1 MPIRIECRKEQAMKY
16 RDDEYGYDSRRRD
29 MEGRR
34 RVRPDAEMASQRR
47 RNPAGSSRAAS
58 SGMRSTAGAGQSSG
72 MRGTSGAYGSRGG
85 ADPYGTRR
93 TAGGAAGTRSV
104 SAGGARGMGASGT
117 RSGAGARSTSAARNQ
132 TSGRR
137 VGADPYDRSYQAG
150 YYADNGG
157 GRRRQDV
164 SESAGRKGKKPLSQ
178 KAKKKRRIRRV
189 LFAVEGVLLLVVLA
203 GLFVISKWDMIQK
216 ATFGKK
222 DVHVNE
228 LSENTIQSMEGYR
241 TIAIFGADEEGSHSD
256 VIMIAN
262 INNKTSEVT
271 LTSVLRDTYWN
282 VPNLSNG
289 DEEKYAKANN
299 AYHTGGDLGALNALN
314 KNLDLNITE
323 YVTVNWYA
331 VSQVV
336 DLLGGMEIDVPESMM
351 GEINGYIT
359 NTQAE
364 AKSWAPDGPGKGQ
377 KGTTQ
382 IDGPGLQTLDGLQTV
397 AYCRIR
403 HGNGGD
409 DGRTQRQREVVNQI
423 LEKAKK
429 EDIGTLLNICEVIF
443 PEIRTNLTL
452 ADVLGLAPNI
462 GSYKI
467 VNQFPFPYH
476 QVDALVGSSGSVK
489 VPLGLADDVAQLH
502 RDLFGDENYEPS
514 ETVRQI
520 SNKIEK
526 LSGYSA
532 EDRTN

>member
-1 MPIRIECRKEQAMKY
+1 MKY
-16 RDDEYGYDSRRRD
+16 RDDEYEYESRRRN
-29 MEGRR
+29 MEQRR
-34 RVRPDAEMASQRR
+34 RVRPDAEMTSQRR
-47 RNPAGSSRAAS
+47 NSPAGGRTAS
-58 SGMRSTAGAGQSSG
+58 SGTRSTASAGRASG
-72 MRGTSGAYGSRGG
+72 TRGG

-93 TAGGAAGTRSV
+93 AAGSTSGARAS
-104 SAGGARGMGASGT
+104 SAGRSASGARNASAPRT
-117 RSGAGARSTSAARNQ
+117 Q
-132 TSGRR
+132 TSRGRAG
-137 VGADPYDRSYQAG
+137 VDPYDRSYQAG
-150 YYADNGG
+150 HYGETGQRKRQGAPQDAE
-157 GRRRQDV
+157 RR
-164 SESAGRKGKKPLSQ
+164 GKRPLSA
-178 KAKKKRRIRRV
+178 KAKKKRRIRRI
-189 LFAVEGVLLLVVLA
+189 LFAVEGILLLVVLG
-203 GLFVISKWDMIQK
+203 GLFVISKWDKIQK

-262 INNKTSEVT
+262 IDNKTKEVT

-282 VPNLSNG
+282 VPDISNG
-289 DEEKYAKANN
+289 IEDKYAKANN

-336 DLLGGMEIDVPESMM
+336 DLLDGMEIDVPETMM

-359 NTQAE
+359 NTQQE
-364 AKSWAPDGPGKGQ
+364 ARSWAPGGPGKGV

-409 DGRTQRQREVVNQI
+409 DGRAQRQREVVTQI

-429 EDIGTLLNICEVIF
+429 ASPAKLLQICEAVF
-443 PEIRTNLTL
+443 PEVRTNLTL
-452 ADVLGLAPNI
+452 ADVLALAPDI
-462 GSYKI
+462 GGYKI
-467 VNQFPFPYH
+467 VSQFPFPYH
-476 QVDALVGSSGSVK
+476 QIDALVGSSGSVK
-489 VPLGLADDVAQLH
+489 VPLGLADDVTQLH
-502 RDLFGDENYEPS
+502 LDLFGDDKYVPS
-514 ETVRQI
+514 ETVQKI
-520 SNKIEK
+520 SNKIED
-526 LSGYSA
+526 LTGYSA
-532 EDRTN
+532 EDRTD

>member
-1 MPIRIECRKEQAMKY
+1 MKY
-16 RDDEYGYDSRRRD
+16 RDDEYGYESRRRE
-29 MEGRR
+29 MEQRR
-34 RVRPDAEMASQRR
+34 RVRPDAEMTSQRR
-47 RNPAGSSRAAS
+47 QNPAGSSRTAS
-58 SGMRSTAGAGQSSG
+58 SGTRSTSG
-72 MRGTSGAYGSRGG
+72 
-85 ADPYGTRR
+85 PYGTRR
-93 TAGGAAGTRSV
+93 AAGSP
-104 SAGGARGMGASGT
+104 
-117 RSGAGARSTSAARNQ
+117 AGARNTSAARAASEARVGAR
-132 TSGRR
+132 TGSSSAGRR

-150 YYADNGG
+150 YYEDAGQRK
-157 GRRRQDV
+157 RRAASPDA
-164 SESAGRKGKKPLSQ
+164 SGKRKRPLSA
-178 KAKKKRRIRRV
+178 KAKKKRRIRRI
-189 LFAVEGVLLLVVLA
+189 LFAVEGILLLVVLG
-203 GLFVISKWDMIQK
+203 GLFVISKWDKIQK
-216 ATFGKK
+216 PNFGTK
-222 DVHVNE
+222 DIYVNE

-262 INNKTSEVT
+262 IDNKTGEVT

-282 VPNLSNG
+282 VPDLTNG

-336 DLLGGMEIDVPESMM
+336 DILGGMEIDVPESMM

-364 AKSWAPDGPGKGQ
+364 ASSWAEGGAKKGE
-377 KGTTQ
+377 KGTKP

-409 DGRTQRQREVVNQI
+409 DGRAQRQREVVGQI
-423 LEKAKK
+423 LAKAKQQ
-429 EDIGTLLNICEVIF
+429 DIGTLLNLCEVVF

-452 ADVLGLAPNI
+452 ADVLGLAPDI
-462 GSYKI
+462 GKFSI
-467 VNQFPFPYH
+467 TSQFPFPYH
-476 QVDALVGSSGSVK
+476 QVDALVGSASVK
-489 VPLGLADDVAQLH
+489 VPLGLADDVTQLH
-502 RDLFGDENYEPS
+502 LDLFKDDKYEPS
-514 ETVRQI
+514 ATVQQI

-526 LSGYSA
+526 LTGYSA
-532 EDRTN
+532 DDRTD

>member
-1 MPIRIECRKEQAMKY
+1 MKY
-16 RDDEYGYDSRRRD
+16 RDDEYEYDSRRRD

-34 RVRPDAEMASQRR
+34 RVRPDAEMTSQRR
-47 RNPAGSSRAAS
+47 RNPAGGSRAAS
-58 SGMRSTAGAGQSSG
+58 SGTRSTAGAGRASGARSASSAQSS
-72 MRGTSGAYGSRGG
+72 RSGANS
-85 ADPYGTRR
+85 YGTRR
-93 TAGGAAGTRSV
+93 AAGSV
-104 SAGGARGMGASGT
+104 SGARTASAGASRSTGTSGT
-117 RSGAGARSTSAARNQ
+117 RKGETVRATSTARVQNT
-132 TSGRR
+132 GRR
-137 VGADPYDRSYQAG
+137 IGADPYDRNYQTG
-150 YYADNGG
+150 YYEENAA
-157 GRRRQDV
+157 GRRRQAP
-164 SESAGRKGKKPLSQ
+164 SESAGRTGKRPLSA
-178 KAKKKRRIRRV
+178 KAKKKRRMRRI

-216 ATFGKK
+216 ASFGKK
-222 DVHVNE
+222 DVHINE

-262 INNKTSEVT
+262 INNKTNEVT

-282 VPNLSNG
+282 VPDLTHG

-336 DLLGGMEIDVPESMM
+336 DRLGGMEIDVPESMM

-364 AKSWAPDGPGKGQ
+364 ASSWAPNGPGKGE

-382 IDGPGLQTLDGLQTV
+382 IKGPGLQTLDGLQTV

-409 DGRTQRQREVVNQI
+409 DGRTRRQREVVNQI

-429 EDIGTLLNICEVIF
+429 QDIGTLLNLCEVIF

-452 ADVLGLAPNI
+452 ADVLGLAPNL
-462 GSYKI
+462 GDYKI

-502 RDLFGDENYEPS
+502 KDLFGDENYEPS
-514 ETVRQI
+514 ATVEQI